1 MPSGRGLGGDGREVS
16 TTRDEVRLTSYTH
29 GGGCACKLG
38 TDELAQVLRHVNTT
52 HDDPSLL
59 VGLDAP
65 DDAAVY
71 RIGPEVAIVQTVDF
85 FTPIVDDA
93 YPWGRIAAAN
103 ALSDV
108 YAMGASPKTALNLVG
123 WPRELGFDLLGAVID
138 GAGDA
143 CNEAG
148 VTIVGGHSIE
158 DPEPKFGLSVTGVVH
173 PDRIVTKTGAAA
185 GSELVLT
192 KPLGMGIIASGI
204 KEGKTTAETAERAIR
219 IMSTL
224 NRSSSEAMI
233 QVGVDAATD
242 VTGFGLIGHLL
253 QMLDGRL
260 DADLDHASVPM
271 LEEAVELAAAGILP
285 GGSRRNRDAGAP
297 SVDPGP
303 LDEARTAVLYDAQTS
318 GGLLMAV
325 RPGKVDPLMRALA
338 DRGVDGAARI
348 GTLADGRGRI
358 RVG

>member
-1 MPSGRGLGGDGREVS
+1 M
-16 TTRDEVRLTSYTH
+16 
-29 GGGCACKLG
+29 K
-38 TDELAQVLRHVNTT
+38 TT
-52 HDDPSLL
+52 HRDPSLL

-71 RIGPEVAIVQTVDF
+71 RVGRDLAIVQTVDF

-93 YPWGRIAAAN
+93 YSWGRIAAAN

-123 WPRELGFDLLGAVID
+123 WPRELGFDLLGSVID

-143 CNEAG
+143 CNEAE

-173 PDRIVTKTGAAA
+173 PDRVVAKTGAGA
-185 GSELVLT
+185 GCELVLT
-192 KPLGMGIIASGI
+192 KPLGMGLISSGI

-224 NRSSSEAMI
+224 NRAASEVMI
-233 QVGVDAATD
+233 EVGVDAATD

-260 DADLDHASVPM
+260 DADLDHGSVPV
-271 LEEAVELAAAGILP
+271 LEEAVELAAAGVLP
-285 GGSRRNRDAGAP
+285 GGSRRNREAGAP

-303 LDEARTAVLYDAQTS
+303 LDEARMAVLYDAQTS

-325 RPGKVDPLMRALA
+325 PPERLDPLMRALTE
-338 DRGVDGAARI
+338 RGVDGAARI
-348 GTLADGRGRI
+348 GTLTGGKGRI